1 MQKIATCLMFAGDQH
16 GRAEKA
22 MTLYTSVFEDSQ
34 VLSVDRYGSGEEEAE
49 GTVRAA
55 RFVLA
60 GREFLAMDSGRPH
73 PFGFTPAMSLVV
85 EFERPQELD
94 QVFGRLSE
102 GATVLME
109 LQEYPFSRRFG
120 WLEGRFGI
128 SWQLS
133 LTRA

>member
-85 EFERPQELD
+85 EFERPQNSTRCSAASPRARPCSWSCRNTPSAGVSD
-94 QVFGRLSE
+94 
-102 GATVLME
+102 
-109 LQEYPFSRRFG
+109 G
-120 WLEGRFGI
+120 WRTASGSPGN
-128 SWQLS
+128 
-133 LTRA
+133 